1 MPTSFSDELIAQCI
15 LRMRESEE
23 RIVKCLN
30 ELNEQELWQRP
41 NAQLS
46 AVANLVLHLCGNIRQ
61 YTISSLGGTT
71 DVRDRKLEFSA
82 NGGHS
87 TDELLNLF
95 TVTINEAT
103 SVIQDLSEQELVRE
117 RMVQGFKLT
126 GIGILIHVTEHLSY
140 HTGQIAFYT
149 KLLKAKDLG
158 FYAGLNLDI
167 KNS

>member
-30 ELNEQELWQRP
+30 ELNEQELWQSP

-61 YTISSLGGTT
+61 YAISSLRGTT
-71 DVRDRKLEFSA
+71 DVRNRKLEFSA
-82 NGGHS
+82 NGGQS
-87 TDELLNLF
+87 REELLNLF
-95 TVTINEAT
+95 TTTINEAT
-103 SVIQDLSEQELVRE
+103 SVIQSLSEQELVHE